1 MCIRDRLVQGTLDR
15 EIPAVVYDSR
25 KVVPGCLFLC
35 IGGANFDGHDFAAQV
50 AEQGAGVL
58 VVQKDVELP
67 ENVDVTVVKVAAVSY
82 TLLDL
87 YKRQGII
94 CGAYSSVCVA
104 GALWYVLRKKFAPK
118 AK

>member
-1 MCIRDRLVQGTLDR
+1 MEKDENKMENKKLTELLEHLEYELVQGTLDR

-67 ENVDVTVVKVAAVSY
+67 ENVDVTVVKVASPSRCTSRLSLANFI
-82 TLLDL
+82 
-87 YKRQGII
+87 G
-94 CGAYSSVCVA
+94 
-104 GALWYVLRKKFAPK
+104 
-118 AK
+118 